1 MTSILAG
8 PATHNQKGLGHAKT
22 SMARRPTFSSKK
34 RGATAL
40 PSTSGAR
47 AFLMS
52 GIQNQAAPG
61 GGEQALSSKPA
72 GSDHASPSM
81 GKGEFEG
88 PEPHDGSQI
97 VDSAVSLPE
106 GPPFAQNSL

>member
-1 MTSILAG
+1 
-8 PATHNQKGLGHAKT
+8 
-22 SMARRPTFSSKK
+22 
-34 RGATAL
+34 
-40 PSTSGAR
+40 
-47 AFLMS
+47 
-52 GIQNQAAPG
+52 
-61 GGEQALSSKPA
+61 
-72 GSDHASPSM
+72 M